1 MFAAKNPFEDIVL
14 KATSDELTSENWE
27 LNLEVCDKVSSGGES
42 AARNCIGAIQKR
54 LVHRNANVQ
63 LYALT
68 LADAVAKNCGLT
80 AHQEIASRSFTQT
93 LARICLDRNTHATV
107 KKRCYSLVKEWAGE
121 FDDESLGLMKE
132 TYESL
137 KSQDAVAEE
146 ENPAP
151 KQPREP
157 TSEQLRAEDE
167 ELRRALELSIQD
179 QGGRTTWNNYNN
191 SQQAEASGS
200 SAPAASSSSYV
211 QQQPSQGSAPSTQQ
225 YAAPPQTAA
234 PAASAQPTTA
244 TATTTTA
251 PAVASRVRALYDFSP
266 TEPGELAFSRGEI
279 IRVLDSVYEH
289 WWRGE
294 VRGEA
299 GIFPVNY
306 VEVLPD
312 PTPAELQR
320 EAELEARIFSQAADI
335 DRLLSKL
342 RSLDPA
348 RDNLAEDEE
357 LQELYQKSLAMRPK
371 IVKLIDRYSNKI
383 TELKAM
389 NDKFVHARG
398 SFDEMMEQ
406 SLSRYNPGGHS
417 SQDYLRPRPELQHQA
432 SASSADYG
440 QHLGYPN
447 NAHGVH
453 PGYASPSIARPQD
466 TQYGYPSQQQ
476 QHGYPQSS
484 GPAPVDSGYASSSHT
499 APPQQQQPQP
509 LQPPP
514 SQYPQMPH
522 EQQYNTAPHDDEKR
536 RLFERARAQGEAYQQ
551 QHFQPQPQIQQHP
564 STSGAYGGA
573 YPSQPPDA
581 SGLHHQM
588 ATMNIAGS
596 GSSSSGGYAS
606 HPVGH

>member
-1 MFAAKNPFEDIVL
+1 MFAVKNPFEDIVL
-14 KATSDELTSENWE
+14 KATSEELTSENWE

-42 AARNCIGAIQKR
+42 AARNCVAAIQKR

-80 AHQEIASRSFTQT
+80 AHQELAGRSFTQT

-107 KKRCYSLVKEWAGE
+107 KKRCYGLVKEWAGE
-121 FDDESLGLMKE
+121 FDDESLGLMKD

-137 KSQDAVAEE
+137 KSQDAVVEDE
-146 ENPAP
+146 GPST
-151 KQPREP
+151 QPREP

-167 ELRRALELSIQD
+167 ELRRALELSLKD
-179 QGGRTTWNNYNN
+179 QGGRNAYN
-191 SQQAEASGS
+191 SYDTQQAEASGS
-200 SAPAASSSSYV
+200 SAPVTAAAAAASSSYS
-211 QQQPSQGSAPSTQQ
+211 QPQTSQYSAPPAQQHSTN
-225 YAAPPQTAA
+225 ANASTS
-234 PAASAQPTTA
+234 AASAHPA
-244 TATTTTA
+244 APSA
-251 PAVASRVRALYDFSP
+251 AAIPAVASRVRALYDFSP
-266 TEPGELAFSRGEI
+266 NEPGELAFSRGEI

-306 VEVLPD
+306 VEILPD
-312 PTPAELQR
+312 PTPEELQR
-320 EAELEARIFSQAADI
+320 EAEMEARIFSQAADI
-335 DRLLSKL
+335 DRLLNKL
-342 RSLDPA
+342 RSLDPV

-406 SLSRYNPGGHS
+406 SLSRYNPAGHS

-432 SASSADYG
+432 SASSADYA
-440 QHLGYPN
+440 QHHGYSNPHGYP
-447 NAHGVH
+447 AQSTPGVPAPH
-453 PGYASPSIARPQD
+453 DQQSQYPYNPQV
-466 TQYGYPSQQQ
+466 
-476 QHGYPQSS
+476 QHGYPQST
-484 GPAPVDSGYASSSHT
+484 GPAPVDPNYGPSGHAG
-499 APPQQQQPQP
+499 AQPQH
-509 LQPPP
+509 QPPLT
-514 SQYPQMPH
+514 YPGMPQD
-522 EQQYNTAPHDDEKR
+522 QQYQPTPHDDEKR
-536 RLFERARAQGEAYQQ
+536 RLYERARAESEAFQQ
-551 QHFQPQPQIQQHP
+551 QHFQHPQAHP
-564 STSGAYGGA
+564 SSNGYNPG
-573 YPSQPPDA
+573 YPSQPDA
-581 SGLHHQM
+581 SGLNQQM
-588 ATMNIAGS
+588 GNMNIG
-596 GSSSSGGYAS
+596 GSSSYPS

>member
-1 MFAAKNPFEDIVL
+1 M
-14 KATSDELTSENWE
+14 
-27 LNLEVCDKVSSGGES
+27 
-42 AARNCIGAIQKR
+42 
-54 LVHRNANVQ
+54 HRNANVQ

-107 KKRCYSLVKEWAGE
+107 KKRCYALVKEWAGE

-132 TYESL
+132 TYDSL
-137 KSQDAVAEE
+137 KSQDAVVEE
-146 ENPAP
+146 DTAP
-151 KQPREP
+151 KEPREP

-167 ELRRALELSIQD
+167 ELRRALELSIKD
-179 QGGRTTWNNYNN
+179 QGGRTTWSNYNT
-191 SQQAEASGS
+191 QQAEASGS
-200 SAPAASSSSYV
+200 SASAAATSSSYN
-211 QQQPSQGSAPSTQQ
+211 QQPQPSQTSAPPATQQ
-225 YAAPPQTAA
+225 YASNAQSSTRG
-234 PAASAQPTTA
+234 ASAQPA
-244 TATTTTA
+244 AAAAA
-251 PAVASRVRALYDFSP
+251 PTVASRVRALYDFAP

-306 VEVLPD
+306 VEILPD

-320 EAELEARIFSQAADI
+320 EAEMEARIFSQAADI

-357 LQELYQKSLAMRPK
+357 LQDLYQKSLAMRPK

-389 NDKFVHARG
+389 NDRFVHARG

-440 QHLGYPN
+440 QHPGYPN
-447 NAHGVH
+447 VH
-453 PGYASPSIARPQD
+453 
-466 TQYGYPSQQQ
+466 GYPSQPGPAVSNPHDQNQYAYNPQQ
-476 QHGYPQSS
+476 QHGYAQPTSS
-484 GPAPVDSGYASSSHT
+484 APGEAANGSSSH
-499 APPQQQQPQP
+499 PGPHPQQQPA
-509 LQPPP
+509 
-514 SQYPQMPH
+514 SGYPQMSH
-522 EQQYNTAPHDDEKR
+522 EQPYNAAPHDDEKR
-536 RLFERARAQGEAYQQ
+536 RLFERARAEGEAYQQ
-551 QHFQPQPQIQQHP
+551 QHFQSQAHA
-564 STSGAYGGA
+564 SGSGYGGG
-573 YPSQPPDA
+573 YPSQPDA
-581 SGLHHQM
+581 SGLHQQM
-588 ATMNIAGS
+588 GNMNIG
-596 GSSSSGGYAS
+596 GSSSYAY

>member
-14 KATSDELTSENWE
+14 KATSEELTSENWE

-42 AARNCIGAIQKR
+42 AARNCVGAIQKR

-68 LADAVAKNCGLT
+68 LADAVAKNSGLS
-80 AHQEIASRSFTQT
+80 AQQEIAGRSFTQT

-107 KKRCYSLVKEWAGE
+107 KKRCYGLVKEWAGE
-121 FDDESLGLMKE
+121 FDDESLGLMTE

-137 KSQDAVAEE
+137 KSQDAVAEDE
-146 ENPAP
+146 PAS

-167 ELRRALELSIQD
+167 ELRKALELSLKD
-179 QGGRTTWNNYNN
+179 QGGRNAWNGYDT
-191 SQQAEASGS
+191 QQAEASGS
-200 SAPAASSSSYV
+200 SAPAAAAAAPSSYS
-211 QQQPSQGSAPSTQQ
+211 QPQTSQYSAPPAQQHSAYANASTSTVSAQ
-225 YAAPPQTAA
+225 PAA
-234 PAASAQPTTA
+234 PA
-244 TATTTTA
+244 A

-266 TEPGELAFSRGEI
+266 NEPGELAFSRGEI

-294 VRGEA
+294 ARGEA
-299 GIFPVNY
+299 GIFPINY

-312 PTPAELQR
+312 PTPEELQR
-320 EAELEARIFSQAADI
+320 EAEMEARIFSQAADI
-335 DRLLSKL
+335 DRLLNKL

-406 SLSRYNPGGHS
+406 SLSRYNPAGHS

-432 SASSADYG
+432 SASSTDYA
-440 QHLGYPN
+440 QHHVYSNPHTYP
-447 NAHGVH
+447 AQSTPGV
-453 PGYASPSIARPQD
+453 PGPHDQQSK
-466 TQYGYPSQQQ
+466 YPYNTSV
-476 QHGYPQSS
+476 QHGYPQSTPP
-484 GPAPVDSGYASSSHT
+484 GPVDPNYGPTNHT
-499 APPQQQQPQP
+499 GPQPQH
-509 LQPPP
+509 QPP
-514 SQYPQMPH
+514 STYPGIPQ
-522 EQQYNTAPHDDEKR
+522 EQQYQSTPHDDEKR
-536 RLFERARAQGEAYQQ
+536 RLFERARAESEAFQQ
-551 QHFQPQPQIQQHP
+551 QHFQHPQGHP
-564 STSGAYGGA
+564 SSSGYIAG
-573 YPSQPPDA
+573 YPSQPDA
-581 SGLHHQM
+581 SGLNQQM
-588 ATMNIAGS
+588 GNMSIG
-596 GSSSSGGYAS
+596 GSSSYPP
-606 HPVGH
+606 HPVDH